1 MNMGKKQM
9 EYSVLMSVYQKE
21 LPENLQKSIKS
32 MMEQTV
38 KPSQIVLVKD
48 GPLTEELDLVI
59 NELMAE
65 KTDVFTI
72 VEIEK
77 NVGLAQ
83 ALNIG
88 IQYCRYF
95 LVARMDS
102 DDISLPKRC
111 EIQLKEFELNP
122 SLSIVGTNMDEFDTD
137 IAHILCTRK
146 VPECHEDICKCIHR
160 RSPFNHPTV
169 MYRKE
174 DVLRCGNYQ
183 IKWKEDL
190 DLFAR
195 MLNNGCLSK
204 NVQQSLVLYRTNSDG
219 IKRRKSWAYCGS
231 FIKVSYVNYKRGY
244 INIRDLIFIA
254 VAQMAIFLMPK
265 IIYRWLLLHV
275 LREPK

>member
-1 MNMGKKQM
+1 M
-9 EYSVLMSVYQKE
+9 EYSVLMSVYQRE
-21 LPENLQKSIKS
+21 LPENLQKSIRS
-32 MMEQTV
+32 MMDQTI

-65 KTDVFTI
+65 KTDLFTI

-88 IQYCRYF
+88 IQYCRYS

-122 SLSIVGTNMDEFDTD
+122 FLSIVGTNMDEFDTD
-137 IAHILCTRK
+137 IDHILCTRK
-146 VPECHEDICKCIHR
+146 VPESHEDICKCIHW
-160 RSPFNHPTV
+160 RSPFNHTTV

-204 NVQQSLVLYRTNSDG
+204 NVQQSLVLCRTNSDG

-244 INIRDLIFIA
+244 INIRDLIFIT
-254 VAQMAIFLMPK
+254 VAQIAIFLMPK
-265 IIYRWLLLHV
+265 KIYQWFLLHV
-275 LREPK
+275 LRETK